1 MAQSITNAQTSQKN
15 KDRYLGTQN
24 MNASKQQFFM
34 GQPSHMQTLNQS
46 ALSNSNMVQLSSIDV
61 NPLSALHQSP
71 TLSPANA
78 NG

>member
-1 MAQSITNAQTSQKN
+1 
-15 KDRYLGTQN
+15 

-46 ALSNSNMVQLSSIDV
+46 ALSNSNMVQLSSMDV

-71 TLSPANA
+71 TLSPTNA